1 MIAGYLERPLFT
13 ENFSAPESLDAFSHR
28 SLDDWNT
35 FYLGATRLV
44 EYLNYAGYNG
54 LMLTVAADGSTI
66 YPSRQVDSTPR
77 HDTGVFFANGQDPVR
92 KDVLELI
99 FRLFDREG
107 LSLVPTVQ
115 FSAPLAELERWRH
128 ESESAP
134 DGLEWI
140 GADGTSRASRMRIHQ
155 GLGPYYN
162 PLNPRVQQAMLGM
175 VSELVDRYRA
185 HPSFRG
191 VGVQLSADGYAQ
203 LPGADG
209 SFDDDTIERF
219 SRESKVDVPGKGPER
234 FAARS
239 RFLNGQG
246 SRAWLSWRAENTSE
260 LYRRMSQ
267 VIVGARKDARLYL
280 AGGTML
286 DGHAVRRSLRPA
298 LPRRMRIDEV
308 LLGLGLRPE
317 NFHDDP
323 VVFLRPERIEPMD
336 SLAAHAVDLELN
348 LAPELDRLFSGND
361 AASLFY
367 HEPQKLRLSA
377 FDAKSP
383 YGSANTYTWLV
394 SQFAPSDLHNRER
407 FIHSLATL
415 DAQAMFDG
423 GWMLP
428 LGQEE
433 SIKEL
438 LSVYRELPG
447 GQFDSI
453 AGETQPLAIRRRVQ
467 NDQTLVY
474 LANDSPWTVTVSLNV
489 DMPADCRVERL
500 GIARTW
506 APPTPGAEGAVWK
519 MTLRPYDLVGAR
531 FSSAK
536 VRLEKPEIS
545 VAGNVETVLDRRIH
559 DLSARAA
566 ALASPP
572 ALGILQNPGFE
583 LPPITDDNA
592 ADDKAATDKAAGD
605 GPAGA
610 GLPGWTLAE
619 HEGSTQAIDAS
630 EKKEG
635 QHSLKLKT
643 AAATA
648 TLRSNSF
655 ATPGTGRLS
664 VSVWLRV
671 ADRSKQPT
679 LRLALEGRQE
689 DGLYYRFATVGGNAA
704 GAVPLATAWSQYIF
718 QVDDLPAGGDIQDL
732 RVRFDLTSPGE
743 IWIDQVELFDLAFSP
758 NERVEL
764 TKIIGLADLKLKSGQ
779 LADCAR
785 LLDGYWPH
793 FLVTNVPL
801 TETSASVAQQPPAR
815 PPRPE
820 RIETAKK
827 PGMLDQ
833 MRGYFPK
840 WWQ

>member
-1 MIAGYLERPLFT
+1 M
-13 ENFSAPESLDAFSHR
+13 
-28 SLDDWNT
+28 
-35 FYLGATRLV
+35 
-44 EYLNYAGYNG
+44 
-54 LMLTVAADGSTI
+54 
-66 YPSRQVDSTPR
+66 
-77 HDTGVFFANGQDPVR
+77 
-92 KDVLELI
+92 
-99 FRLFDREG
+99 
-107 LSLVPTVQ
+107 
-115 FSAPLAELERWRH
+115 
-128 ESESAP
+128 
-134 DGLEWI
+134 
-140 GADGTSRASRMRIHQ
+140 
-155 GLGPYYN
+155 
-162 PLNPRVQQAMLGM
+162 
-175 VSELVDRYRA
+175 
-185 HPSFRG
+185 
-191 VGVQLSADGYAQ
+191 
-203 LPGADG
+203 
-209 SFDDDTIERF
+209 
-219 SRESKVDVPGKGPER
+219 
-234 FAARS
+234 
-239 RFLNGQG
+239 
-246 SRAWLSWRAENTSE
+246 
-260 LYRRMSQ
+260 
-267 VIVGARKDARLYL
+267 
-280 AGGTML
+280 
-286 DGHAVRRSLRPA
+286 
-298 LPRRMRIDEV
+298 
-308 LLGLGLRPE
+308 
-317 NFHDDP
+317 
-323 VVFLRPERIEPMD
+323 
-336 SLAAHAVDLELN
+336 
-348 LAPELDRLFSGND
+348 
-361 AASLFY
+361 
-367 HEPQKLRLSA
+367 
-377 FDAKSP
+377 
-383 YGSANTYTWLV
+383 
-394 SQFAPSDLHNRER
+394 
-407 FIHSLATL
+407 
-415 DAQAMFDG
+415 
-423 GWMLP
+423 
-428 LGQEE
+428 
-433 SIKEL
+433 
-438 LSVYRELPG
+438 
-447 GQFDSI
+447 
-453 AGETQPLAIRRRVQ
+453 
-467 NDQTLVY
+467 
-474 LANDSPWTVTVSLNV
+474 
-489 DMPADCRVERL
+489 
-500 GIARTW
+500 
-506 APPTPGAEGAVWK
+506 
-519 MTLRPYDLVGAR
+519 
-531 FSSAK
+531 
-536 VRLEKPEIS
+536 
-545 VAGNVETVLDRRIH
+545 
-559 DLSARAA
+559 
-566 ALASPP
+566 LASPP